1 MSQTTEDCKFC
12 NRLGLP
18 LLPLRLAYVPGGEDS
33 LPTGMA
39 GSAALFTPIET
50 GKYALRTIT
59 EGFVY
64 SYDSRAH
71 VGWRC
76 FAATPDGRFKEI
88 FVADDI
94 RPEQTPKFQCSRA
107 GHGVSASVIS
117 VENALQASETWVG
130 YFRTWLTKSSRK
142 LLRDNESL
150 RQQTMVKLNPKQ
162 LVTGGELPATDGFRV
177 DDKGSSLAKHVAEYG
192 NPGYAAQ
199 KYAYTW
205 AAACDRK
212 AETESQAQR
221 MHQMSPGNAFALALP
236 DDIGIVADIGKW
248 RNFKAGELA
257 KFEVDQKN
265 LREKVVAD
273 IAYGLKQQLTDAG
286 RAKDWDRYAKHLDMG
301 KVDSVRNTYTQK
313 IKEFE
318 TAILKVSDDWCKW
331 MDGERFWEALK
342 VFDGDVCSVGVD
354 MERCV
359 NSATEGSGATPKEQ
373 KIWDKLLTAS
383 LDSNRSALWLAFAAG
398 DKKVLD
404 FLKDKGDKAND
415 IFKNARDGA
424 DNLAKWL
431 EQRRKAALV
440 RTATHDTGLLGS
452 TIASQASRLFEQSPQ
467 QAQVLGLRIRI
478 VAAARMDVNIA
489 PYRLSV
495 QARELVAMSYETIWG
510 PPTAKLSQS
519 MQETRKLRIVQNVDG
534 LVLGG
539 RASVAQVLHI
549 DMWLPQNVVAD
560 LNRQA
565 ALPVA
570 GATGRPV
577 NAPLALPAP
586 AANPF
591 KAFLA
596 WSKKTEAKLVGL
608 GTALMLWNLSNTLG
622 SLRTAQLVGDAAAV
636 QEALFG
642 IASGISGLGGVT
654 LEVLAKTVE
663 ARVVPAIAATT
674 STKLLTVVGWTTLSG
689 GLLAMGAAWA
699 EGVQSLFRG
708 HKLEQ
713 SGDKDAAKSAF
724 FAGAAFMFSGAAG
737 AAVAILNA
745 GAAFTVAGI
754 TASSGGVAGAIVGM
768 TGGGAVLL
776 GIPVWGWIA
785 LGVLTLVAGV
795 WFLFQGA
802 KDEDSPLEIW
812 LSRCCLRNDT
822 HYART
827 NRGRYTNAAEEM
839 AEFQQAV
846 FGLRVTLEWEDKLGK
861 DRVTVNVVMPGFG
874 NNSDYA
880 FALTLGKGSRSTLVD
895 YKASAMSNDPELQ
908 PRNTAHYLSAVEP
921 GRRFIP
927 MGEVLEL
934 ERPIRLSR
942 ESSAGVLD
950 GSVRVSERY
959 FDHSKLKFEYW
970 PDIIMQPE
978 LKLTPKPNG
987 VNFQMVAD

>member
-18 LLPLRLAYVPGGEDS
+18 LLPLRLAYIPEGEDT
-33 LPTGMA
+33 LPKGMA
-39 GSAALFTPIET
+39 GSAALLKPIVA

-88 FVADDI
+88 IVADDV
-94 RPEQTPKFQCSRA
+94 RPEKTPKFQCTRA
-107 GHGVSASVIS
+107 GHGVSASIIS
-117 VENALQASETWVG
+117 VENASQTSETWVG
-130 YFRTWLTKSSRK
+130 YFRTWLTKSARK
-142 LLRDNESL
+142 LLRENDSL
-150 RQQTMVKLNPKQ
+150 RQQTMIKINPKQ
-162 LVTGGELPATDGFRV
+162 LVTGGELPVTDGFRI
-177 DDKGSSLAKHVAEYG
+177 DNAGNSLKQHVAEYG
-192 NPGYAAQ
+192 NPALAAQ
-199 KYAYTW
+199 KYAYTC

-212 AETESQAQR
+212 AEAEAQAQR

-273 IAYGLKQQLTDAG
+273 IAYGLKQQMTDAG
-286 RAKDWDRYAKHLDMG
+286 RAKDWGRYAKHLDMG
-301 KVDSVRNTYTQK
+301 KVDSVRSSYTNK
-313 IKEFE
+313 IKQFE
-318 TAILKVSDDWCKW
+318 AAILKVSDDWCKW

-373 KIWDKLLTAS
+373 QIWDKILTAK
-383 LDSNRSALWLAFAAG
+383 LESNRSALWLAFAAG

-452 TIASQASRLFEQSPQ
+452 TIATQASRLFQTAPQ

-478 VAAARMDVNIA
+478 VVAARMDAHIA
-489 PYRLSV
+489 PYRLNV
-495 QARELVAMSYETIWG
+495 QARGLVAMSYETIWG
-510 PPTAKLSQS
+510 PPTAKLSRT
-519 MQETRKLRIVQNVDG
+519 MLEARRLRVVQNMDG
-534 LVLGG
+534 VILG
-539 RASVAQVLHI
+539 AKANVAQMLYI
-549 DMWLPQNVVAD
+549 DMWLPQSVVNDLDRQLNLPTGAAGGHASNVP
-560 LNRQA
+560 
-565 ALPVA
+565 ALPK
-570 GATGRPV
+570 
-577 NAPLALPAP
+577 PAP
-586 AANPF
+586 NPF

-596 WSKKTEAKLVGL
+596 WSKKTDAKLVGL
-608 GTALMLWNLSNTLG
+608 GAALQLWNLSNTLG
-622 SLRTAQLVGDAAAV
+622 TLRTAQLSGDAAAV
-636 QEALFG
+636 QEAWFG
-642 IASGISGLGGVT
+642 ITSGISGLGGVT

-674 STKLLTVVGWTTLSG
+674 STKLLTVVGWTTLAG

-699 EGVQSLFRG
+699 EGGATLLKAQRLYRAGDDDASSAYRI
-708 HKLEQ
+708 
-713 SGDKDAAKSAF
+713 SGISF
-724 FAGAAFMFSGAAG
+724 FASGAAG
-737 AAVAILNA
+737 AAVAVANA
-745 GAAFTVAGI
+745 GAAFAAAGI

-802 KDEDSPLEIW
+802 QDEDTPLEIW
-812 LSRCCLRNDT
+812 LSRCCLRNEKR
-822 HYART
+822 YATTDRI
-827 NRGRYTNAAEEM
+827 RYTSAAEEM
-839 AEFQQAV
+839 TEFQQAV
-846 FGLRVTLEWEDKLGK
+846 FGLQVTLEWVDKIGK
-861 DRVTVNVVMPGFG
+861 DQVTVEVVMPGFG
-874 NNSDYA
+874 KNSDYA
-880 FALTLGKGSRSTLVD
+880 FALTLGNGSTSTPVD
-895 YKASAMSNDPELQ
+895 RKTSAMSSDPELQ
-908 PRNTAHYLSAVEP
+908 PRAQQHYLSAVPP
-921 GRRFIP
+921 GQKLIP
-927 MGEVLEL
+927 LSDVLVLE
-934 ERPIRLSR
+934 EPIRLGS
-942 ESSAGVLD
+942 GGGTGTLT
-950 GSVRVSERY
+950 GSVRVNESY
-959 FDHSKLKFEYW
+959 FNYAKLKFEYW
-970 PDIIMQPE
+970 PDIIAQPE
-978 LKLTPKPNG
+978 LKMTPKPGG